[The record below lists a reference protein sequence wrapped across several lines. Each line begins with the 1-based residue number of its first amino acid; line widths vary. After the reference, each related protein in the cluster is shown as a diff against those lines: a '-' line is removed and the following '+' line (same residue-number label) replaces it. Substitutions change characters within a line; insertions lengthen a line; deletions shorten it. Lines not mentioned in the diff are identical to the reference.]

1 MAVMRLVGARV
12 KRAEDPRL
20 ITGRSTYTDDVR
32 LVDSLYAEFHRSP
45 IAHGRIKSI
54 NLDAARQVPGVVAV
68 YDAQALG
75 EFADAL
81 PGGGAITG
89 MQVVR
94 RYPLVNDGK
103 VRQVGDPIALV
114 VATSRAAAEDGAA
127 AVEVDYEELPAVV
140 DLEKAMEPSAP
151 KLYEDWPSNVAYHV
165 EVGDKAATDAAFKS
179 AHKTVSLR
187 IVQQRLVGNPMETR
201 ACVAKWDAG
210 PQELTLWVST
220 QAPHLAKTFLAGSL
234 GLPEHK
240 VRVIAGEVGGGFG
253 VKIDTYPEEVAC
265 SRASILLGK
274 PIKWSED
281 RSEHFQATVQGRGQ
295 VDYVDLALDQNGKF
309 LALRSRII
317 ADLGAHQQM
326 NTALVPTL
334 SNLMLSGA
342 YEIPNIYGEITAVM
356 TNTPPTGAYRGAG
369 RPEALHLVERIVDVA
384 AHEMGID
391 PAELRRRNLIGA
403 DKFPYTT
410 KTGVTYDSGN
420 YEPALDK
427 ALQLVG
433 YKELRA
439 EQDRLRK
446 EGKKL
451 LGIGLS
457 TYVEIC
463 GMGPSAAMG
472 GIGWDSA
479 TVRFDPTGKVTVLT
493 GVSPH
498 GQGQETTFA
507 QIIHD
512 ELGVPFEDV
521 TVLHGDTR
529 VVQYGIGTFGSR
541 GLAVGGAALM
551 KAIERVRDKA
561 KAVAA
566 HLLEASIED
575 ITYDQGRMYVKGT
588 PSKAVTIQE
597 VAMTCMLGV
606 QKLPQEIEP
615 GLEGQGR
622 FEPTNFTWPF
632 GTHVCVVEID
642 TETGEITLRKIV
654 AVDDCGKII
663 SPMLVEG
670 QVHGGLA
677 QGIGQALFEGA
688 KWDDSGQPVT
698 GSLMDYAMPLAS
710 ELCEF
715 QLDHTETPTPVN
727 PLGAKGVGEAGTI
740 GICPAVVNA
749 VVDALSHLGVKDVE
763 MPITSEKIWRILHQG
778 EGR

>member
-1 MAVMRLVGARV
+1 MAVMRMVGARV

-32 LVDSLYAEFHRSP
+32 LVDALYAKFHRSP
-45 IAHGRIKSI
+45 IAHGRVKSVS
-54 NLDAARQVPGVVAV
+54 LDAARRVPGVVAV
-68 YDAQALG
+68 YTAEDLG
-75 EFADAL
+75 EFPEPL
-81 PGGGAITG
+81 PGGGNITG

-94 RYPLVNDGK
+94 RYPLVHDKK

-114 VATSRAAAEDGAA
+114 VATSRAAAEDGAN

-140 DLEKAMEPSAP
+140 DMEAAMKPDAP
-151 KLYEDWPSNVAYHV
+151 KLYDDWKNNVAYHL
-165 EVGDKAATDAAFKS
+165 EVGDRAAVDAAMKG
-179 AHKTVSLR
+179 AHKVASLR
-187 IVQQRLVGNPMETR
+187 IVNQRLVGNPMETR
-201 ACVAKWDAG
+201 SVVARWDQG
-210 PQELTLWVST
+210 QQELTVWVSS
-220 QAPHLAKTFLAGSL
+220 QAPHLAKTFIASSL

-240 VRVIAGEVGGGFG
+240 VRVIVPEVGGGFG
-253 VKIDTYPEEVAC
+253 VKIDTYGEEIAL
-265 SRASILLGK
+265 SRAAMMLGR
-274 PIKWSED
+274 PVKWTED
-281 RSEHFQATVQGRGQ
+281 RSEHFLATVQGRGQ
-295 VDYVDLALDQNGKF
+295 ICYIDLAVDQNGKF
-309 LALRSRII
+309 LALRSRIV
-317 ADLGAHQQM
+317 ADLGAHQQL

-334 SNLMLSGA
+334 ANLMLSGA
-342 YEIPNIYGEITAVM
+342 YDIPAIFGEIDAVM

-369 RPEALHLVERIVDVA
+369 RPEALYMIERVVDVA
-384 AHEMGID
+384 ARELGVD
-391 PAELRRRNLIGA
+391 PAELRRRNFIAA
-403 DKFPYTT
+403 DRFPFTT

-420 YEPALDK
+420 YAPALEK
-427 ALQLVG
+427 ALKLVG
-433 YKELRA
+433 YDELRA
-439 EQDRLRK
+439 EQARLRQ

-507 QIIHD
+507 QIVHD

-551 KAIERVRDKA
+551 RAIERVRNKA
-561 KAVAA
+561 KQVAA
-566 HLLEASIED
+566 HLLEASVD
-575 ITYDQGRMYVKGT
+575 DVVYDQGRMYVRGT

-597 VAMTCMLGV
+597 VAQVCMLGV
-606 QKLPQEIEP
+606 QRLPQEIEP

-642 TETGEITLRKIV
+642 AETGELQLRKIV

-749 VVDALSHLGVKDVE
+749 VVDAISHLGVNDVE